1 MNLWQLTRG
10 ALFCL
15 PAERAHQLTV
25 RALAMGAAMG
35 AMGVPGLV
43 PGGRTVADPR
53 LAQTLWG
60 KNFANPL
67 GLAAGFDKDAR
78 VMAAVLGL
86 GFGFTEVGTLTPR
99 AQPGNPRPRLFRLS
113 EDRAVINRL
122 GFNNQGAP
130 AAARRLKRFHARARS
145 GVVGVNIGRNK
156 TSTDAV
162 ADYADAARLLGP
174 YADYLVLNVSSPN
187 TPGLRELQG
196 AGALAELV
204 VAVRAARGP
213 TAPPVLVK
221 IAPDLSD
228 ALVADICA
236 LARAGGMD
244 GLIISN
250 TTIARPATLISAHKD
265 EDGGLSG
272 GPLMAPSTKL
282 LAEIYAA
289 VRGAV
294 PLIGTGGVASADDAY
309 AKIRAGASLVQLY
322 TALVYEGPGLVDRVL
337 TGLVDR
343 LQGDGFANLT
353 DAIGADHR

>member
-1 MNLWQLTRG
+1 MNLWRLARG

-15 PAERAHQLTV
+15 PAETAHQLTV
-25 RALAMGAAMG
+25 RALAT
-35 AMGVPGLV
+35 GLV
-43 PGGRTVADPR
+43 PHRRVTVDPR
-53 LAQTLWG
+53 LEQTLWG
-60 KNFANPL
+60 KTFPNPL
-67 GLAAGFDKDAR
+67 GQAAGFDKDAR
-78 VMAAVLGL
+78 VMGAML
-86 GFGFTEVGTLTPR
+86 GFGFGFVEAGTLTPR
-99 AQPGNPRPRLFRLS
+99 PQPGNPRPRLFRLP

-130 AAARRLKRFHARARS
+130 AAARRLKRFGARPHK

-162 ADYADAARLLGP
+162 ADYADAARVLGP
-174 YADYLVLNVSSPN
+174 FADYLVLNVSSPN
-187 TPGLRELQG
+187 TPGLRDLQG

-213 TAPPVLVK
+213 SAPPVLVK

-228 ALVADICA
+228 AQVADLCA

-250 TTIARPATLISAHKD
+250 TTVERPATLISAHKG
-265 EDGGLSG
+265 EAGGLSG
-272 GPLMAPSTKL
+272 VPLMAPSTKL
-282 LAEIYAA
+282 LAEVYRA

-294 PLIGTGGVASADDAY
+294 PLIGTGGVATADDAY

-322 TALVYEGPGLVDRVL
+322 TALVYEGPGLVGQVL
-337 TGLVDR
+337 TGLADR
-343 LQGDGFANLT
+343 LTGDGFTSLS

>member
-1 MNLWQLTRG
+1 MSLWRLARG

-15 PAERAHQLTV
+15 PAECAHQLTV
-25 RALAMGAAMG
+25 RALAS
-35 AMGVPGLV
+35 GLV
-43 PGGRTVADPR
+43 PHRRRMTDPL

-60 KNFANPL
+60 KNFTNPL
-67 GLAAGFDKDAR
+67 GLAAGFDKDAQ
-78 VMAAVLGL
+78 VMAAML
-86 GFGFTEVGTLTPR
+86 GFGFGFVEVGTLTPR
-99 AQPGNPRPRLFRLS
+99 PQPGNPRPRLFRLH
-113 EDRAVINRL
+113 EDSAVINRL

-130 AAARRLKRFHARARS
+130 AAARRLKRFGARSHS

-162 ADYADAARLLGP
+162 ADYADAARVLGP
-174 YADYLVLNVSSPN
+174 FADYLVLNVSSPN
-187 TPGLRELQG
+187 TPGLRDLQG

-204 VAVRAARGP
+204 VAVRAVRGP

-221 IAPDLSD
+221 IAPDLND
-228 ALVADICA
+228 AQVADICA
-236 LARAGGMD
+236 LARAGCMD

-250 TTIARPATLISAHKD
+250 TTVERPATLISAHKD

-272 GPLMAPSTKL
+272 VPLMAPSTKL
-282 LAEIYAA
+282 LAEVYRA

-294 PLIGTGGVASADDAY
+294 PLIGVGGVATADDAY

-322 TALVYEGPGLVDRVL
+322 TALVYEGPALLGHVL
-337 TGLVDR
+337 TGLGDR
-343 LQGDGFANLT
+343 LKGDGFARLT